1 MFVSKKLTGSRTLLK
16 KKLTGSAEPVEPLLT
31 TALLLLSMIK

>member
-1 MFVSKKLTGSRTLLK
+1 MFVSKKLTGSRTLL